1 MENTNLRTLL
11 SYRLGP
17 WGYLHLE
24 STESGQ
30 SYRGNW
36 GLLDQLTALKW
47 ISAYAGVFGGDKN
60 QVTLDGCSSGTQ
72 SNWHHLTSPAAWP
85 YFHRFASTGL
95 GLPAGVYYEGQ
106 KTDVSYMSAML
117 TRHIISI
124 LSSFEIQYS
133 KKPKSVLLI
142 N

>member
-1 MENTNLRTLL
+1 MQTLL

-24 STESGQ
+24 STESDQ

-106 KTDVSYMSAML
+106 KTDVSFISVML
-117 TRHIISI
+117 TYY
-124 LSSFEIQYS
+124 FDF
-133 KKPKSVLLI
+133 
-142 N
+142 

>member
-1 MENTNLRTLL
+1 MKL
-11 SYRLGP
+11 SP
-17 WGYLHLE
+17 WSLGYLHLE

-30 SYRGNW
+30 TYRGNW
-36 GLLDQLTALKW
+36 GLLDQLAALKW
-47 ISAYAGVFGGDKN
+47 ISVYGGVFGGDKN

-106 KTDVSYMSAML
+106 KTDVSV
-117 TRHIISI
+117 IISYDPYRMTMI
-124 LSSFEIQYS
+124 HMIHMIWYLF
-133 KKPKSVLLI
+133 
-142 N
+142 